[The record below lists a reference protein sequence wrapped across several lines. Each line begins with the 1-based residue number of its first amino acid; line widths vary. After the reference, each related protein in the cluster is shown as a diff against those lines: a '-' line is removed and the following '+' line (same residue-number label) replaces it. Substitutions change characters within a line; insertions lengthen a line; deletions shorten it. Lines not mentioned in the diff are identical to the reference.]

1 MQKDMVDG
9 HRPSMLCIEDPLQPS
24 NDIGRS
30 SYGILLVSDS
40 KKTVDLFTSVNP
52 ILNCILRLKQSTTNE
67 RQ

>member
-30 SYGILLVSDS
+30 SYGILLVSE
-40 KKTVDLFTSVNP
+40 KFP
-52 ILNCILRLKQSTTNE
+52 LKELEEN
-67 RQ
+67 R

>member
-40 KKTVDLFTSVNP
+40 KKTVDLLFT
-52 ILNCILRLKQSTTNE
+52 
-67 RQ
+67 